1 MIYSCVVLGVACIV
15 SKKENDEPWLP
26 IAAKKRTSDRQAN
39 CCPSSQLMPVCME
52 DFLRRHRMGIRG
64 GDGKDVGERGR
75 GGESWGE
82 GAGGERRHRFLRR
95 GGLRVVESDDAAPL
109 PP

>member
-1 MIYSCVVLGVACIV
+1 MVLGLACMV
-15 SKKENDEPWLP
+15 SKKENGEAWLP

-39 CCPSSQLMPVCME
+39 FCPSSQLMTVCMQE
-52 DFLRRHRMGIRG
+52 FLRRHRMGIRG

-95 GGLRVVESDDAAPL
+95 GGLRVVESYDGAAL